1 MSLIDLGDAWA
12 WSPPDEPV
20 RRGRG
25 RLAELVV
32 AVLAA
37 ALLVADGPP
46 RDGRPLFTLADRVLD
61 AQLDG
66 GLLFVS
72 RFEDGGPGRFEAR
85 TVGGRLLWSR
95 PRSGENEGLA
105 FAAGEV
111 LVLSSAY
118 GRQSAEEAGATA
130 LDRRTGAQLWHRPAS
145 VVIGPAGPVVLLE
158 DVTGVTRP
166 YTRVGNDTPTRLLG
180 VDPRTGAPAWDQT
193 LPAGSLVSYDGSDAH
208 PDTLGAI
215 DELTA
220 GGTLQRRDPVSGAV
234 TTRTPLAELGGN
246 VSDFT
251 VSGDRVVVGRIG
263 QPGPDV
269 YDLASGRL
277 LWRLGQLGG
286 RPFRCGAGR
295 WCFVGGDGI
304 HGLDAASGRSVWD
317 VGQYNDIF
325 DVSGDLIV
333 AGGLGNS
340 TSLTHDPVVL
350 AIDARTGAVTH
361 RLTGWVATYITVG
374 PRSVVTHTD
383 AGQWQGLVGL
393 YDPRTGH
400 VRVVGRGRL
409 GPAPRC
415 RTGAGVVV
423 CLGNGLTVWRLP

>member
-1 MSLIDLGDAWA
+1 MSLIDLGDAGA

-25 RLAELVV
+25 RLAAAVV

-37 ALLVADGPP
+37 ALLVADGP
-46 RDGRPLFTLADRVLD
+46 RDGRPLFTLEDRVLD
-61 AQLDG
+61 AQLAG

-85 TVGGRLLWSR
+85 TVGGRMLWSR

-105 FAAGEV
+105 FAAGEE
-111 LVLSSAY
+111 LMLTSAY
-118 GRQSAEEAGATA
+118 GRQSAQEATATA
-130 LDRRTGAQLWHRPAS
+130 LDRRTGAQLWHRSAS
-145 VVIGPAGPVVLLE
+145 VVIGSAGPVVVLE
-158 DVTGVTRP
+158 DVDGVTQP
-166 YTRVGNDTPTRLLG
+166 YTRVGTDTPTRVLG
-180 VDPRTGAPAWDQT
+180 VDPRTGATAWEQT
-193 LPAGSLVSYDGSDAH
+193 LPAGSLVSYDGSDTR
-208 PDTLGAI
+208 PDTIGSI

-234 TTRTPLAELGGN
+234 TTRTPLAGLGGN
-246 VSDFT
+246 ASDFT

-263 QPGPDV
+263 LRGADV

-277 LWRLGQLGG
+277 LWRLDQPDGG
-286 RPFRCGAGR
+286 PFPCGPER
-295 WCFVGGDGI
+295 WCAVGGDGI
-304 HGLDAASGRSVWD
+304 HGLDAASGRRVWD

-325 DVSGDLIV
+325 NLSGDLIV

-340 TSLTHDPVVL
+340 TSLTHEPVVL
-350 AIDARTGAVTH
+350 AIDARTGVVTH
-361 RLTGWVATYITVG
+361 RLTGWVATYIPAG
-374 PRSVVTHTD
+374 PLSVVTHTD

-400 VRVVGRGRL
+400 VRVIGRGRL
-409 GPAPRC
+409 GPVPRC
-415 RTGAGVVV
+415 RTGEGVVV
-423 CLGNGLTVWRLP
+423 CLSSGLSVWRLP